1 MRGAS
6 IVTILWFAA
15 LAACSNHPSRLDKTV
30 GTVKLDPRA
39 TTVANDPWSQLT
51 ASASNS
57 VQSGDD
63 GSGGLGGFDIRG
75 MLTKVTENLEKP
87 GPYEAPEKSA
97 DFDAEKPHWGVLAVG
112 GDVVEREAFSMSPFG
127 GSSGNEL
134 RELVGRL
141 RGLATNPKLTG
152 LVLRVESMGLSLPD
166 LIELRTAMHD
176 FRKAGK
182 SLVCH
187 AEEATNATYLLLT
200 ACERIGLA
208 PLGQVAITGPAAL
221 PVHIKP
227 LLDKLGVQADF
238 LHVGA
243 YKGAAEPL
251 TRDEPSQET
260 RETIGAILDR
270 HYATT
275 IDIVAQDRKLEP
287 ATVKTLV
294 DTALF
299 PSPQAKEAKLV
310 DEVTSFEAFHGAH
323 VKTAAWTKLE
333 LDADDDGGKDQLKS
347 MLKIARFL
355 GAVPPE
361 KPMGPHVAVVYAL
374 GNIVDGDGD
383 GVLGARQQIASHTL
397 VAALRALTA
406 DDSVKAV
413 VLRIDSGGGS
423 AQASELIWEAVG
435 QLKAKKPV
443 IVSMSDVA
451 ASGGYYIAA
460 AATKIYALDDTLTG
474 SIGVVGGKIAPA
486 AALAKLG
493 VNTFPM
499 GRGKRATMMASLGP
513 WNAEEKQ
520 VIQRSMDDVYKT
532 FVGRVAEG
540 RKLTP
545 EQVQPLAQGR
555 VWTGAKAKEL
565 GLVDEIGGLDA
576 ALAEAQKLA
585 KVETTAG
592 IEVYPPTATL
602 RDFLQGFAGG
612 VSSGLGANFGLGV
625 DLGFGLDSAFATL
638 HALDP
643 QLARSAEQ
651 LVRLVMSFHATRIQ
665 TLAILPVI
673 R

>member
-15 LAACSNHPSRLDKTV
+15 LAACSNHPSRLDGTV

-39 TTVANDPWSQLT
+39 TTVANDPWSKLT
-51 ASASNS
+51 ASGATT
-57 VQSGDD
+57 SGDGNDD
-63 GSGGLGGFDIRG
+63 GGGLGGFDIRG
-75 MLTKVTENLEKP
+75 MLTKVTENLDKP

-97 DFDAEKPHWGVLAVG
+97 NFDADKPHWGVLAVG

-127 GSSGNEL
+127 GSSGSEL

-141 RGLATNPKLTG
+141 RALATNGKLTG
-152 LVLRVESMGLSLPD
+152 LLLRVESMGLSLPD

-187 AEEATNATYLLLT
+187 TEDASNATYLLLT

-221 PVHIKP
+221 PIHIKP

-251 TRDEPSQET
+251 TRDEPSQEM

-275 IDIVAQDRKLEP
+275 IDIVAQDRKLPP
-287 ATVKTLV
+287 ATVKALV

-299 PSPQAKEAKLV
+299 PSPQAKEARLV
-310 DEVTSFEAFHGAH
+310 DEVTSFEAFRDAH
-323 VKTAAWTKLE
+323 VKTAWTKLE

-347 MLKIARFL
+347 MLKIARFV

-460 AATKIYALDDTLTG
+460 SATKIYALDDTLTG

-532 FVGRVAEG
+532 FVSRVAEG

-592 IEVYPPTATL
+592 LEVYPPTATL
-602 RDFLQGFAGG
+602 RDFLQGFASG
-612 VSSGLGANFGLGV
+612 VSSPLGANFSVGLDLGLG
-625 DLGFGLDSAFATL
+625 LESAFATL
-638 HALDP
+638 HAIDP